1 MTLFISFLW
10 LSSIPLYVYVCF
22 LLERLGVTLCTVY
35 NNRFILIHHLQLCV
49 YMCILICVCV
59 YACAQSCTTLCN
71 PMDCSPLGSSV
82 HGIFQARTLVWVAIS
97 YSRGSSQPRDWIRIS
112 YVSCVG
118 RWILYY
124 CPTWEAYIYDIYD
137 MYVIYHIYTYIH
149 KILLISPVLLLRLT
163 PVAFSTALLF
173 GVVSQR
179 RARVSGASLPP
190 HLSCPIAMSIESKPS
205 TLQET
210 EQTPRYHHTQGSQQH
225 QAEASW
231 DLTGIHSCT

>member
-10 LSSIPLYVYVCF
+10 RSSIPLYVYVCF
-22 LLERLGVTLCTVY
+22 LLERLGVALCTVY
-35 NNRFILIHHLQLCV
+35 NDHFILIHHVQLCV
-49 YMCILICVCV
+49 YVYTYMCVC
-59 YACAQSCTTLCN
+59 ACAQSCTTLCN
-71 PMDCSPLGSSV
+71 PMDCNPLGSSV

-97 YSRGSSQPRDWIRIS
+97 YSRGSSQPRNWICIS

-118 RWILYY
+118 RWILYH

-137 MYVIYHIYTYIH
+137 MYVIYHIYTYVIF
-149 KILLISPVLLLRLT
+149 LIFPVLLLRLT

-179 RARVSGASLPP
+179 QARVSGASLPP
-190 HLSCPIAMSIESKPS
+190 LSCPQQMSRESKPS
-205 TLQET
+205 ALQET

-231 DLTGIHSCT
+231 DLTGIHSST